1 MAKRDVGS
9 PAKYRLE
16 DRSLF
21 IVVPSFVPAGIAAWA
36 LHHYGINPTG
46 LLAVVCVM
54 LFNLPFLA
62 LIAVYF
68 LYFKEERDE
77 FQTRLLSSSM
87 LWGIGVTLL
96 VTTLWGAMEQFRLV
110 PVMPVSW
117 VLFLFMFFYV
127 VALMVLRW
135 RYR

>member
-1 MAKRDVGS
+1 MAEPKVDS

-21 IVVPSFVPAGIAAWA
+21 IVAPSFVPVGIAAWA
-36 LHHYGINPTG
+36 LHHYGICPTG
-46 LLAVVCVM
+46 LLAVVCVL

-77 FQTRLLSSSM
+77 FQMRLLSSSM
-87 LWGIGVTLL
+87 LWGIGATLL

-117 VLFLFMFFYV
+117 VLFLFMLSYIA
-127 VALMVLRW
+127 ALKVLRW
-135 RYR
+135 RYK